1 MLSYFSVW
9 VYAIFYVFNM
19 SLKISRK
26 ALTITEKLS
35 ILKKYDANTTLTKK
49 RLAKLLNIPES
60 TLRTII
66 YKRKEIESNAF
77 NGSTKRK
84 KIKFGKYLALEKILV
99 KWIHEANNYSVPIN
113 GPIIQEKAL
122 EISKLLN
129 VKDFNATNGWLDRF
143 KNRHLIVY
151 SRINCKFKS
160 DVDIKFWFLNLISK
174 YTNKYAS
181 KDIFN
186 VCEFGLFFKVMPDK
200 STVYKNNICS
210 NGELSEERL
219 TVLICANSDGTEK
232 LKPLVIGKSLKPKCF
247 TNIKTFPCEYIA
259 QKQVWMTSEHFSSW
273 VKELDLKMIEKNRE
287 ILLFLDS
294 CPAHSKKITL
304 KNVELVFFPEYVTR
318 KFQPMNQGVV
328 KALKLYYRKNLFLQY
343 LNIFQNSNIKPL
355 NILDAL
361 YYITAAW
368 NSIQPEIISNS
379 FKKAGIGMSCC
390 ELIDTGES
398 NDLKDE
404 PFKNTLINFEEY
416 VEVDENLIIYEPNL
430 QNSKKEVNCVG
441 TENNG
446 DEDDDST
453 IDSLPTLS
461 STMNAINVVRRF
473 ISTLEK
479 SEAAMYNINCVENDI
494 LSKQPN
500 LL

>member
-1 MLSYFSVW
+1 
-9 VYAIFYVFNM
+9 M
-19 SLKISRK
+19 SSKISRK

-35 ILKKYDANTTLTKK
+35 ILEKYDANTTFTKK
-49 RLAKLLNIPES
+49 KLAKLLNIPES

-77 NGSTKRK
+77 NGPTKRK
-84 KIKFGKYLALEKILV
+84 KIKFGKYFTLEKILV
-99 KWIHEANNYSVPIN
+99 EWIHEANVYSVPIN

-129 VKDFNATNGWLDRF
+129 IKDFNATNGWLDRF
-143 KNRHLIVY
+143 KNRHHIVY
-151 SRINCKFKS
+151 SRINGKFKS
-160 DVDIKFWFLNLISK
+160 DVDNKLWFLNLMSK

-186 VCEFGLFFKVMPDK
+186 ACEFGLFFKVMPDK
-200 STVYKNNICS
+200 SIMYKNNKCS

-232 LKPLVIGKSLKPKCF
+232 LKPLVIGKSLQPKCF

-273 VKELDLKMIEKNRE
+273 VKELDLKMGEKNRE

-294 CPAHSKKITL
+294 CPVHSKNISL
-304 KNVELVFFPEYVTR
+304 KNMKLVFFPENVSS
-318 KFQPMNQGVV
+318 KLQPMNQGIIKV
-328 KALKLYYRKNLFLQY
+328 LKRYYRKHLFLRY
-343 LNIFQNSNIKPL
+343 LNVIQNSNIKPL

-368 NSIQPEIISNS
+368 NSIQPQIIANS
-379 FKKAGIGMSCC
+379 FKKAGISMSCG
-390 ELIDTGES
+390 ELVDNAKS
-398 NDLKDE
+398 NDLEDE
-404 PFKNTLINFEEY
+404 SFKNTQINFEEY
-416 VEVDENLIIYEPNL
+416 VEVDENLITYEPNL
-430 QNSKKEVNCVG
+430 QNSKKEVNYVHN
-441 TENNG
+441 ENNG
-446 DEDDDST
+446 EEDDDST
-453 IDSLPTLS
+453 IEVLPTLS
-461 STMNAINVVRRF
+461 CTMNAINVVRRF

-479 SEAAMYNINCVENDI
+479 SEAAMYNINCVENEI
-494 LSKQPN
+494 VRKQSN